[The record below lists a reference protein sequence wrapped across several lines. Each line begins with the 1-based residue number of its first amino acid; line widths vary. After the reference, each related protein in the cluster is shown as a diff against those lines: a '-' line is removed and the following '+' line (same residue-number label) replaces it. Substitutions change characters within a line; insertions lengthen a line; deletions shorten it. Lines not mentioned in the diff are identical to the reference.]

1 MGRFERVALVCV
13 LPAHRFRHDDIRAV
27 RNVIDHRRLALLQG
41 DRLYV
46 LPSEIDRC
54 RLAVHRV
61 GVRAVNRR
69 IGQRIVLLFDS
80 DVEVKRIVL
89 VGHLAEHVLRDAHAV
104 RVAHVG
110 DLNRG
115 GRFFR
120 NRSLVLFG
128 RAAVPVRIAD
138 GKAHVAIRLFVLD
151 NGVSRPFR
159 QVLKGHDLAVMQT
172 QRQRHRLADLLLLH
186 RIRGLFALARH
197 IRAADVAVQRHLLV
211 FQRQGDVIRFRIR
224 RQTLAHAR
232 ARRGLADFQLARAAH
247 VGKQRRLV
255 FGVHNPVRRRH
266 AKLHVLI
273 VIGRIAPLR
282 ESVVFGYRVACAIE
296 DVVNRHADVGFRL
309 RNSDPDVL
317 NRHRAVF
324 NGHLAAYRNLR
335 QIVRVAQIHASR
347 IGDRRSKAELALA
360 DRIFAFDLL
369 ADRKRTG
376 VADVFQ
382 FNPGFLVRGYL
393 TASAGRIG
401 ACVDVVALRP
411 LVRLL
416 DGVGRADRNLF
427 DRHRLAVA
435 DGQRRFAV
443 LHGQR
448 RLRRAIHR
456 IIAVHRHNIIA
467 AESDFHGKR
476 VVAQNRVARRRLG
489 NRQIA
494 ACQFVL
500 QNDASVLAVGDLRV
514 RGQMALSVVFKR
526 HGHSVLRLV
535 VGHAVESGRIHLFNL
550 IGVRHAF
557 PVALCPARLRNGRV
571 VHRQVEFSVF
581 IRLHKDRVLLDCD
594 VSARRNAFGQ
604 VRVIRTG
611 DPDAEEVGIPLQLNL
626 RSLRKDL
633 LLRREHIRARR
644 AVQIGRAHAIG
655 LSAVG
660 LKVAGQPVHAFQH
673 EAAVLFAAD
682 FNLVV
687 RRNAL
692 SAERRARAQIRRG
705 SARFNNQIAVR
716 IGQIRALRA
725 DKAVHIAARRHL
737 ADLLRRRNRGQIA
750 EFLRRIWAVNREHR
764 IGNSRVVV
772 RLLGDFKVAHRH
784 EADVHLR
791 ITQLVVLHHL
801 FGGHRQIEPLG
812 RRAAVSIGH
821 EIAVLI
827 GGDRVVHA
835 LPGDPEA
842 FRNAAQRKLIRIA
855 FRTGQVGRHNVPGR
869 IIRIVFQAGKL
880 HRRKQLVKLIAAVGD
895 RLRLRRR
902 AVTVIPLAELH
913 GQLLAFARV
922 RVIRF
927 NRQVFGLNAVAV
939 EVDPDAVAQPYFLR
953 DDRHARHVA
962 RHAAVLVIAE
972 PRNVVCR
979 REVNGRIRHLR
990 RRAGVFNQ
998 HALLARQRLGQH
1010 HGKAVDICR
1019 GHARRPAVSDVV
1031 GVKIVVIGIPVLR
1044 RDLLLREVDRVIFA
1058 GFEFR
1063 GASVRRVFGH
1073 ADGRALQRH
1082 IPFGISGAAVVSP
1095 VVRVR
1100 QFVHHG
1106 DVGCRRER
1114 RVLHQNPVI
1123 DPVDFVVLFGLCAG
1137 HGHVRPADKF
1147 VLAGNRARH
1156 ILGNRQRGRLC
1167 RPVLGLRR
1175 NAVLAFKAG
1184 QFAALAVAG
1193 LLLHHAGD
1201 LVARFIDKRHAEGV
1215 LRVLY
1220 GLHAA
1225 HRIGDVGI
1233 HARVVR
1239 DNLLQNA
1246 FADEQRV
1253 HRQGDLLARFQP
1265 AVAPDHNRVA
1275 VLGYRR
1281 RQLQR
1286 GVVARRFRLHGHGLT
1301 RQRIDQNRRLDCGQV
1316 LRLTADILKDNR
1328 IMRAGTRAHRQA
1340 VALGVGGFRFHGHD
1354 IVARVRVLHNLRAL
1368 HLFGDSGFRQA
1379 DRRIR
1384 IAFRRIRIG
1393 LADALLR
1400 LRADGIGQVEARR
1413 VAHAANAVDC
1423 FAGFLMEAHRHHNRR
1438 ILPEARRDIPA
1449 VLHMI
1454 HDPEARVDAAAVFR
1468 FQGNVRAAVGHV
1480 DVRLNQRLLRAD
1492 QAVNIRIDSVAFRRR
1507 AIGLLQLRKA
1517 HLADGHA
1524 FHKVL
1529 RLHGFRAAVEPA
1541 ALIAERVHRLIFDL
1555 VVRNHEAAHRVADCV
1570 VRVCRAAVARRLP
1583 DFKGHRL
1590 PASVRLRVLQVAQL
1604 SAGLAVDR
1612 RNGLIQ
1618 IRIAVRD
1625 VGERR
1630 RGKAAFV
1637 RQHRFCLRVPRH
1649 ACGLRSLGFDI
1660 VRRSRRFRESV
1671 TAALD
1676 IRRDDVGIPI
1686 PLLVRVIRSVLRKRI
1701 RLFADFKRL
1710 RRFRPV
1716 CGGRFEFRKRIAVRL
1731 VHAVRLR
1738 RAELRA
1744 DDQRALVF
1752 IVALEDHQ
1760 SALRLVICVEVQ
1772 RAEQLVRIGHQFFA
1786 CDDGIIA
1793 RRAVK
1798 LGNILLGRA
1807 VVRVR
1812 LLKIVIGLV
1821 ALAHRVQVRL
1831 GGIVADRAR
1840 IRLLKDDIRLALFE
1854 PRQIRE
1860 QHVAVCVGG
1869 HRLIQIRL
1877 SVAKQNLVQFAVRVF
1892 LHDAKHSAFDN
1903 RRIIVAVASH
1913 AAEHANLNGYAARIH
1928 HRNRVG
1934 HAARRQINL
1943 RVIRQLIAVIRRGNL
1958 FDVIGVRRAVRHRVF
1973 RRINFVQLHHAVRA
1987 GFEARR
1993 VFTRARPVAK
2003 RRAAFT
2009 PRIIALIVLLVQRIQ
2024 REEAVFQRS
2033 RCFAFAQPSGL
2044 LNLTRH
2050 QRAGVDKVN
2059 LHLALNVHRVVTR
2072 DGHVPAAGD
2081 PAVRDDRAVVN
2092 QRLRVSIQIGRGL
2105 GEPVARAFVRAFH
2118 NGVCARIEPHDDGL
2132 TPFSLGEAAERNR
2145 LLRHLLPA
2153 FGSMGIDDAHFQ
2165 LGRFLRPLLIDIEGD
2180 AFRDALRL
2188 RRLKRLGDFQIRTR
2202 RVGHIDGVIGD
2213 RHAVVRVPAARVA
2226 LIFER
2231 CGSEELNFARVALAL
2246 PALVQM
2252 LVILVADDA
2261 EPRRKQLPR
2270 VHLSLRN
2277 RLDQLIPAGIQAVKR
2292 DFARFGIRRA
2302 RMRQIHI
2309 ADLRIVQFALE
2320 LVLRFERA
2328 EIQGKIRRNRLQI
2341 RRIAAPI
2348 ADLVKGDARRRRVVN
2363 RNRFVSLNVRARD
2376 RQLSAVE
2383 QLEIPVDHCVRV
2395 PVCSHRRFI
2404 QRLGNRV
2411 LGLRIIARL
2420 ARAIIPDRQA
2430 ENDLALFVRGLSR
2443 VRQRAFVAAQNRALA
2458 VGITNL
2464 NRRAL
2469 DQLLIRVPLDDDQ
2482 RMETRIRGADGNL
2495 ALVLA
2500 CGERQS
2506 VGRRAVHILAVKH
2519 KAALVGLHA
2528 LDYRR
2533 GCLFNRERRLARQL
2547 HRRLIM
2553 VRVVQ
2558 RDTGIH
2564 LAFCIRDGVNRI
2576 RASLSAVIALAVH
2589 ILGDRQIGHLAE
2601 DVLDGVVLSVF
2612 VQIIVCNRHVIRIL
2626 RILDSLHMQG
2636 IPLLH
2641 INHVNRVIL
2650 LAEDEIGL
2658 VEGLSVFIH
2667 VQLHRVIRIGRA
2679 AVFRIERL
2687 QRNGN
2692 AHAVA
2697 RAHAALAACDKF
2709 CAERAAAR
2717 DGLQQAVRVFARK
2730 QKFKGHARQRLK
2742 LADPVV
2748 VLRFGGR
2755 PVFLIQLHLE
2765 QTLELSLP
2773 AAHHIG
2779 LVVCVHFRHGIDRS
2793 RRSRPHAAVDLLI
2806 AACVV
2811 DLHLPEQ
2818 EGIFADVVAQLKS
2831 VRHERARAHAA
2842 RAGFIGDSV
2851 SNQFAL
2857 LRFGGENS
2865 FQLRFRASIC
2875 AFFHRL
2881 SHLRRFK
2888 RAVAGQQFALSF
2900 RQVAR
2905 ADGVNLKLAVI
2916 QRLRLV
2922 EDNAFRRRAVCK
2934 QNRVADL
2941 VQLQLHIVLVIGDAA
2956 LTVVLIIGLFA
2967 RQFDIFEVIQHI
2979 LIIAR
2984 LSVVRR
2990 VFAVRMIRIFG
3001 FIGAVSVRNFRF
3013 HEHIVL
3019 EAVQIGDRRSRVR
3032 HVDRLNPFKRAVVLH
3047 FVERHRRARQR
3058 ILRRVAALQLIFLL
3072 VIQADVES
3080 GLRLIFK
3087 RQRLAGI
3094 FVQLELLPVF
3104 RLKIPLRR
3112 LLLLHRVRQRRG
3124 FVVRIAVNRQAGQL
3138 KRLAC
3143 ALFARVNQHVRRF
3156 VEQKAGF
3163 QQRPIGIAVL
3173 REVRRVHRDRELRQ
3187 IRRVHII
3194 DGRGLRAQL
3203 FLLLVAQLNRQA
3215 ADVRR
3220 VGNSRI
3226 VRPIRLAIR
3235 QRPKDAVVEHHV
3247 AGNRRFPDIVRAVSR
3262 DGEHAD
3268 RLIRLARRDRLTDLP
3283 HVLVVQGKRRRAAV
3297 RRLVREIFGHLK
3309 LILPLVNLSGL
3320 LAVVAGRNRQR
3331 NEFRIQIVVLRCF
3344 QLLQIIGS
3352 SFLHREHQF
3361 DSAVRVR
3368 REAIRI
3374 RHIFGLDQAPRF
3386 IHNGRRLFRQHAVR
3400 QRPPDQI
3407 GRAIRF
3413 PGQHGINRAGQC
3425 RVVAAFFGEG
3435 RLADLTRVGDSD
3447 RLAHT
3452 VVQRHALLAVR
3463 HRIAFRRRFDD
3474 GIGHHMA
3481 VFVPAA
3487 QRKDLACLV
3496 LFAVGRQFNR
3506 PARQRVAR
3514 FAGSLNRDRPR
3525 LFFVQAAHIDKPLRD
3540 G

>member
-1 MGRFERVALVCV
+1 M
-13 LPAHRFRHDDIRAV
+13 
-27 RNVIDHRRLALLQG
+27 
-41 DRLYV
+41 
-46 LPSEIDRC
+46 
-54 RLAVHRV
+54 
-61 GVRAVNRR
+61 
-69 IGQRIVLLFDS
+69 
-80 DVEVKRIVL
+80 
-89 VGHLAEHVLRDAHAV
+89 
-104 RVAHVG
+104 
-110 DLNRG
+110 
-115 GRFFR
+115 
-120 NRSLVLFG
+120 
-128 RAAVPVRIAD
+128 
-138 GKAHVAIRLFVLD
+138 
-151 NGVSRPFR
+151 
-159 QVLKGHDLAVMQT
+159 
-172 QRQRHRLADLLLLH
+172 
-186 RIRGLFALARH
+186 
-197 IRAADVAVQRHLLV
+197 
-211 FQRQGDVIRFRIR
+211 
-224 RQTLAHAR
+224 
-232 ARRGLADFQLARAAH
+232 
-247 VGKQRRLV
+247 
-255 FGVHNPVRRRH
+255 
-266 AKLHVLI
+266 
-273 VIGRIAPLR
+273 
-282 ESVVFGYRVACAIE
+282 
-296 DVVNRHADVGFRL
+296 
-309 RNSDPDVL
+309 
-317 NRHRAVF
+317 
-324 NGHLAAYRNLR
+324 
-335 QIVRVAQIHASR
+335 
-347 IGDRRSKAELALA
+347 
-360 DRIFAFDLL
+360 
-369 ADRKRTG
+369 
-376 VADVFQ
+376 
-382 FNPGFLVRGYL
+382 
-393 TASAGRIG
+393 
-401 ACVDVVALRP
+401 
-411 LVRLL
+411 
-416 DGVGRADRNLF
+416 
-427 DRHRLAVA
+427 
-435 DGQRRFAV
+435 
-443 LHGQR
+443 
-448 RLRRAIHR
+448 
-456 IIAVHRHNIIA
+456 
-467 AESDFHGKR
+467 
-476 VVAQNRVARRRLG
+476 
-489 NRQIA
+489 
-494 ACQFVL
+494 
-500 QNDASVLAVGDLRV
+500 
-514 RGQMALSVVFKR
+514 
-526 HGHSVLRLV
+526 
-535 VGHAVESGRIHLFNL
+535 
-550 IGVRHAF
+550 
-557 PVALCPARLRNGRV
+557 
-571 VHRQVEFSVF
+571 
-581 IRLHKDRVLLDCD
+581 
-594 VSARRNAFGQ
+594 
-604 VRVIRTG
+604 
-611 DPDAEEVGIPLQLNL
+611 
-626 RSLRKDL
+626 
-633 LLRREHIRARR
+633 
-644 AVQIGRAHAIG
+644 
-655 LSAVG
+655 
-660 LKVAGQPVHAFQH
+660 
-673 EAAVLFAAD
+673 
-682 FNLVV
+682 
-687 RRNAL
+687 
-692 SAERRARAQIRRG
+692 
-705 SARFNNQIAVR
+705 
-716 IGQIRALRA
+716 
-725 DKAVHIAARRHL
+725 
-737 ADLLRRRNRGQIA
+737 
-750 EFLRRIWAVNREHR
+750 
-764 IGNSRVVV
+764 
-772 RLLGDFKVAHRH
+772 
-784 EADVHLR
+784 
-791 ITQLVVLHHL
+791 
-801 FGGHRQIEPLG
+801 
-812 RRAAVSIGH
+812 
-821 EIAVLI
+821 
-827 GGDRVVHA
+827 
-835 LPGDPEA
+835 
-842 FRNAAQRKLIRIA
+842 
-855 FRTGQVGRHNVPGR
+855 
-869 IIRIVFQAGKL
+869 
-880 HRRKQLVKLIAAVGD
+880 
-895 RLRLRRR
+895 
-902 AVTVIPLAELH
+902 
-913 GQLLAFARV
+913 
-922 RVIRF
+922 
-927 NRQVFGLNAVAV
+927 
-939 EVDPDAVAQPYFLR
+939 
-953 DDRHARHVA
+953 
-962 RHAAVLVIAE
+962 
-972 PRNVVCR
+972 
-979 REVNGRIRHLR
+979 
-990 RRAGVFNQ
+990 
-998 HALLARQRLGQH
+998 
-1010 HGKAVDICR
+1010 
-1019 GHARRPAVSDVV
+1019 
-1031 GVKIVVIGIPVLR
+1031 
-1044 RDLLLREVDRVIFA
+1044 
-1058 GFEFR
+1058 
-1063 GASVRRVFGH
+1063 
-1073 ADGRALQRH
+1073 
-1082 IPFGISGAAVVSP
+1082 
-1095 VVRVR
+1095 
-1100 QFVHHG
+1100 
-1106 DVGCRRER
+1106 
-1114 RVLHQNPVI
+1114 
-1123 DPVDFVVLFGLCAG
+1123 
-1137 HGHVRPADKF
+1137 
-1147 VLAGNRARH
+1147 
-1156 ILGNRQRGRLC
+1156 
-1167 RPVLGLRR
+1167 
-1175 NAVLAFKAG
+1175 
-1184 QFAALAVAG
+1184 
-1193 LLLHHAGD
+1193 
-1201 LVARFIDKRHAEGV
+1201 
-1215 LRVLY
+1215 
-1220 GLHAA
+1220 
-1225 HRIGDVGI
+1225 
-1233 HARVVR
+1233 
-1239 DNLLQNA
+1239 
-1246 FADEQRV
+1246 
-1253 HRQGDLLARFQP
+1253 
-1265 AVAPDHNRVA
+1265 
-1275 VLGYRR
+1275 
-1281 RQLQR
+1281 
-1286 GVVARRFRLHGHGLT
+1286 
-1301 RQRIDQNRRLDCGQV
+1301 
-1316 LRLTADILKDNR
+1316 
-1328 IMRAGTRAHRQA
+1328 
-1340 VALGVGGFRFHGHD
+1340 
-1354 IVARVRVLHNLRAL
+1354 
-1368 HLFGDSGFRQA
+1368 
-1379 DRRIR
+1379 
-1384 IAFRRIRIG
+1384 
-1393 LADALLR
+1393 
-1400 LRADGIGQVEARR
+1400 
-1413 VAHAANAVDC
+1413 
-1423 FAGFLMEAHRHHNRR
+1423 
-1438 ILPEARRDIPA
+1438 
-1449 VLHMI
+1449 
-1454 HDPEARVDAAAVFR
+1454 
-1468 FQGNVRAAVGHV
+1468 
-1480 DVRLNQRLLRAD
+1480 
-1492 QAVNIRIDSVAFRRR
+1492 
-1507 AIGLLQLRKA
+1507 
-1517 HLADGHA
+1517 
-1524 FHKVL
+1524 L

-1671 TAALD
+1671 LAALD

-1686 PLLVRVIRSVLRKRI
+1686 SLLVRVIRSVLRKRI

-1716 CGGRFEFRKRIAVRL
+1716 CGGRFEVRKRIAVRL

-1772 RAEQLVRIGHQFFA
+1772 RAEQLVRIGHQLFA

-1812 LLKIVIGLV
+1812 LFEIVIGLV

-1831 GGIVADRAR
+1831 GGIVANRAR
-1840 IRLLKDDIRLALFE
+1840 VRLLKDDIRLALFE

-1877 SVAKQNLVQFAVRVF
+1877 SVAKQNLVQFAFRVF
-1892 LHDAKHSAFDN
+1892 LHDVKHSAFDN

-1934 HAARRQINL
+1934 HSARRQINL
-1943 RVIRQLIAVIRRGNL
+1943 RVIRQLIAVIRRRNL
-1958 FDVIGVRRAVRHRVF
+1958 FDVIGVQHAVRHRVF

-2009 PRIIALIVLLVQRIQ
+2009 TRIIALIVLLVQHIQ
-2024 REEAVFQRS
+2024 REEAIFQRS
-2033 RCFAFAQPSGL
+2033 RRFAFAQPSGL

-2050 QRAGVDKVN
+2050 QRAVVDKVN

-2081 PAVRDDRAVVN
+2081 PVVRDGRAVVN
-2092 QRLRVSIQIGRGL
+2092 RRLRVSIQIGRGL

-2132 TPFSLGEAAERNR
+2132 PFSLGEASERNR

-2153 FGSMGIDDAHFQ
+2153 FGFIGIDDAHFQ
-2165 LGRFLRPLLIDIEGD
+2165 LGRFRRPLLIDIEGD
-2180 AFRDALRL
+2180 AFRDALRV
-2188 RRLKRLGDFQIRTR
+2188 RRLKRLGDFQIRAR

-2213 RHAVVRVPAARVA
+2213 RHAVVRVLAARVA
-2226 LIFER
+2226 PIFER

-2246 PALVQM
+2246 PTLVQM

-2292 DFARFGIRRA
+2292 DFARFGVRCA
-2302 RMRQIHI
+2302 RMWQIHI
-2309 ADLRIVQFALE
+2309 AELRIVRFALE
-2320 LVLRFERA
+2320 LALRFERA

-2376 RQLSAVE
+2376 RQRSAVE
-2383 QLEIPVDHCVRV
+2383 QLEILVDHCVRV
-2395 PVCSHRRFI
+2395 PVFSHRRFI

-2443 VRQRAFVAAQNRALA
+2443 VRQRASVAAQNLALA
-2458 VGITNL
+2458 IGITNL

-2469 DQLLIRVPLDDDQ
+2469 DQVPIRVPLDDGQ

-2500 CGERQS
+2500 RGERQS

-2519 KAALVGLHA
+2519 KTALVGLHA

-2558 RDTGIH
+2558 RDMGIH

-2612 VQIIVCNRHVIRIL
+2612 VQIIVYNRHVIRTL

-2658 VEGLSVFIH
+2658 IEGLSVFIH
-2667 VQLHRVIRIGRA
+2667 VQLHRVIRIVRA

-2687 QRNGN
+2687 QRNGD

-2709 CAERAAAR
+2709 CAERASAL

-2730 QKFKGHARQRLK
+2730 QEFKGHARQRLK

-2765 QTLELSLP
+2765 QTLELGPP

-2818 EGIFADVVAQLKS
+2818 EGIFADVVVQLKS

-2865 FQLRFRASIC
+2865 FQLRFPASIC

-2881 SHLRRFK
+2881 SRLRRCK
-2888 RAVAGQQFALSF
+2888 RAVAVQQVALFF

-2916 QRLRLV
+2916 QPLRLAD
-2922 EDNAFRRRAVCK
+2922 DNAFRRRAVCK
-2934 QNRVADL
+2934 LNRVAAL

-2956 LTVVLIIGLFA
+2956 PLTVVLIIGLFA
-2967 RQFDIFEVIQHI
+2967 RQFNIVEVIQHI

-2990 VFAVRMIRIFG
+2990 VFAVLMIRIFG
-3001 FIGAVSVRNFRF
+3001 LIGAVSVRNFRF

-3019 EAVQIGDRRSRVR
+3019 EAVQIGDRLSRVR
-3032 HVDRLNPFKRAVVLH
+3032 HVERLNLFKRAVVLH

-3072 VIQADVES
+3072 VVQADVES

-3094 FVQLELLPVF
+3094 FVQLELLLVF
-3104 RLKIPLRR
+3104 RLEIPLRR

-3143 ALFARVNQHVRRF
+3143 ALFARVNQRVRRF
-3156 VEQKAGF
+3156 VEHKAGF

-3187 IRRVHII
+3187 IRRAHII
-3194 DGRGLRAQL
+3194 DVRGLRAQL
-3203 FLLLVAQLNRQA
+3203 FLLFVAQLNRQA
-3215 ADVRR
+3215 ADVRL

-3226 VRPIRLAIR
+3226 VRPILLAIR
-3235 QRPKDAVVEHHV
+3235 QRPKNAVVEHHV

-3268 RLIRLARRDRLTDLP
+3268 RLIRLAHRDRLTDLP
-3283 HVLVVQGKRRRAAV
+3283 HVLVVQGKRRKAAV
-3297 RRLVREIFGHLK
+3297 RHLVREIFGHLK

-3320 LAVVAGRNRQR
+3320 LAAVARRNRQP
-3331 NEFRIQIVVLRCF
+3331 NEFRIQIVVLRCG

-3368 REAIRI
+3368 REAIRV
-3374 RHIFGLDQAPRF
+3374 RHIFGLGQAPRF

-3425 RVVAAFFGEG
+3425 RVIAAFFGEG
-3435 RLADLTRVGDSD
+3435 RLADLTRIGDGD
-3447 RLAHT
+3447 RLVRT

-3463 HRIAFRRRFDD
+3463 HRIAFCRRFDD

-3487 QRKDLACLV
+3487 QRKGLACLV

-3525 LFFVQAAHIDKPLRD
+3525 LFFVQAAHVDKPLRD